1 MARRTAVELCDLLE
15 WRVKNMRY
23 LLLFMGSDMAEPEQE
38 EIRNCMTI
46 MTLEIEK
53 ILEQTD
59 GEQREDLGDEGPL
72 GPLPPDLSDA
82 LGPGPG
88 GAV

>member
-1 MARRTAVELCDLLE
+1 MATRTAVELCDLLE
-15 WRVKNMRY
+15 WRIETLRFLNLY
-23 LLLFMGSDMAEPEQE
+23 AGSEEGEPSVED
-38 EIRNCMTI
+38 IRTCMTMMI
-46 MTLEIEK
+46 LEMET

-82 LGPGPG
+82 LGGGPAE
-88 GAV
+88 AV